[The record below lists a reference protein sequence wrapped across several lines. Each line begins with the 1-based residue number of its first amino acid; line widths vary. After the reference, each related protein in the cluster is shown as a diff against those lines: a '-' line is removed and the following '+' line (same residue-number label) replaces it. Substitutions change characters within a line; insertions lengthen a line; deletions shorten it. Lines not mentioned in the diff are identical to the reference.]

1 MSERADGRPADALR
15 PVRIV
20 PDFISHP
27 EGSVLIEWGD
37 TRVVCSASVEEKVPH
52 FCRGTGSGWVTSE
65 YGMLPRSTGTRMIR
79 ESSKGR
85 PSGRTQEIQRLI
97 GRALRSVVDLDAL
110 GEKTVWIDCDVI
122 QADGGTRTASITGA
136 FVALAIAL
144 EEMVRRGGI
153 EKPPFLDYVAAVSVG
168 IVDGE
173 SFLDLNYGEDSNAQV
188 DMNVVMTGHG
198 DFVEVQGTAEGVPF
212 SRRELNQLVDF
223 AEAGIERLV
232 KIQKEVLETRF
243 GEDLVSFQEFNIATA
258 SGDSE

>member
-1 MSERADGRPADALR
+1 
-15 PVRIV
+15 
-20 PDFISHP
+20 
-27 EGSVLIEWGD
+27 
-37 TRVVCSASVEEKVPH
+37 
-52 FCRGTGSGWVTSE
+52 
-65 YGMLPRSTGTRMIR
+65 MIR

-144 EEMVRRGGI
+144 EEMVRRGDI

-168 IVDGE
+168 ILDGE
-173 SFLDLNYGEDSNAQV
+173 SLLDLNYGEDSNAQV
-188 DMNVVMTGHG
+188 DMNVVMTGQG

-212 SRRELNQLVDF
+212 SRAELNQLVDF
-223 AEAGIERLV
+223 AEAGIDRLV
-232 KIQKEVLETRF
+232 KLQKEVLTTRF

-258 SGDSE
+258 SGDTE